1 MADFIW
7 NKFDEKTYEEYK
19 KKVREVSIE
28 AKNGKRVCVE
38 LYIGSIHV
46 GEICVDVK
54 FSYAEELRE
63 DYSLEEDYSLGED
76 SRPKKVIPL
85 FDCDIYVANVD
96 TGYGYSRVTG
106 VPYDYVGGMGFK
118 DIPCME
124 FESYQDFKKVISEVL
139 TDMIELL
146 AKHYNDKNLVEAMEN
161 PYVDF

>member
-7 NKFDEKTYEEYK
+7 KKFDEKTYEGFK
-19 KKVREVSIE
+19 KKLREVNTR
-28 AKNGKRVCVE
+28 AKDGERVWDDM
-38 LYIGSIHV
+38 YIGSIHV

-63 DYSLEEDYSLGED
+63 DSK
-76 SRPKKVIPL
+76 PKKVIPL

-106 VPYDYVGGMGFK
+106 IPYDYVGGTGFK

-124 FESYQDFKKVISEVL
+124 FESYQDFKRVISEVL
-139 TDMIELL
+139 TDMVKLYVKYYSE
-146 AKHYNDKNLVEAMEN
+146 KDLVEAMEK